1 VSLSLLI
8 PWIPEL
14 FPASDPDLIDHQVRP
29 SLCALRK
36 LTSVQAF
43 VRVLDALETL
53 DEPRPR
59 FLTVSAI
66 DTRDLSKP
74 APKHYVSYGA
84 CSNTRSRNCRPTK
97 IWRTRRSPTM
107 PLVGLPLADTAR
119 GLTALQQVLT
129 MVRHPKA

>member
-1 VSLSLLI
+1 VSLSLLV
-8 PWIPEL
+8 PWISEL
-14 FPASDPDLIDHQVRP
+14 FPASDPDLIDHQVCP
-29 SLCALRK
+29 SLGALRK
-36 LTSVQAF
+36 LTSAQAF

-74 APKHYVSYGA
+74 APKHYVSYWT
-84 CSNTRSRNCRPTK
+84 CPDTRSRDCRPTK

-107 PLVGLPLADTAR
+107 PLVGLPLASTAR
-119 GLTALQQVLT
+119 GLTALHRCLLWYGSQK
-129 MVRHPKA
+129 P